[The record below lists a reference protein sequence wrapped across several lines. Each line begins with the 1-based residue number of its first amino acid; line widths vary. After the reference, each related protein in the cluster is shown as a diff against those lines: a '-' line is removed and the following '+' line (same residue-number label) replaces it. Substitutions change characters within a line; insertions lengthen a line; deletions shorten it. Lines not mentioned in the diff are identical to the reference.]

1 VLATLR
7 STHTRKQPVRRIKQR
22 WRIERTYE
30 DLSTPV
36 RGWAGLGTSVASA
49 AAMIPRNRTDR
60 GSSYLITA
68 QALAMAACAEP
79 DGVGVDERESAIVYG
94 ADDRLDYFQVADQ
107 QLRSVAR
114 KSLVAFIPRKSVVT
128 VAGRPTIDAPL
139 LGEQTQL
146 CENEPFFDQ
155 PEAAFCSG
163 VLVDWDL
170 VLTAG
175 HCVRWLALR
184 DFVVVF
190 GYYYQEP
197 GTLAL
202 SADEIFDAEEIV
214 AEALDGAGVV
224 PRLDYAW
231 VRLSR
236 PVRSP
241 LSPAAIR
248 SFVASAT
255 EGEALT
261 VIGAGGGVPLKIDQ
275 GASLRDARGAWH
287 DYFTASSDTAHGASG
302 GGAFDYEFALLG
314 VLARGGTDLTTT
326 ERGCQ
331 VTNRAPEER
340 EPEEEFTY
348 AATALSGLCH
358 VAPESSSLCRADCG
372 DPCVALPVYGEGGG
386 QHCALSTRP
395 TARSPLTSAL
405 GLWALGLALWRRRSK
420 RARPL

>member
-1 VLATLR
+1 
-7 STHTRKQPVRRIKQR
+7 
-22 WRIERTYE
+22 
-30 DLSTPV
+30 
-36 RGWAGLGTSVASA
+36 
-49 AAMIPRNRTDR
+49 MIPSNRIDR
-60 GSSYLITA
+60 GSFCLITA
-68 QALAMAACAEP
+68 QALAMAACAES

-94 ADDRLDYFQVADQ
+94 ADDRLDYFQVPDQ
-107 QLRSVAR
+107 QLRSLAR

-128 VAGRPTIDAPL
+128 VAGRPRIDAPL

-197 GTLAL
+197 GVLAL

-248 SFVASAT
+248 SSVASST

-326 ERGCQ
+326 ERGCL
-331 VTNRAPEER
+331 VTNRAPEES
-340 EPEEEFTY
+340 EPQEEFTY

-358 VAPESSSLCRADCG
+358 AAPESSSLCRADCG
-372 DPCVALPVYGEGGG
+372 DPCGALPAYGESGG

-395 TARSPLTSAL
+395 TARGPLTSAL
-405 GLWALGLALWRRRSK
+405 GLWAVGLALWRRRSK